1 MTLQFQ
7 KDLVNINDLSNE
19 HIEYL
24 FQVADKMKAIIESKE
39 KCSYCEGKILA
50 TLFYEPST
58 RTRFSF
64 ESAMHRL
71 GGSVIGFSSTEG
83 TSVSKGESLADT
95 IRTVANYS
103 DIIVIRHPNEGS
115 ARVASAYAKIPI
127 INAGDGGHQHP
138 TQTLLDLFSI
148 RLRKKEI
155 KGLNV
160 LLSGDLRFGRTTHSL
175 SLALAR
181 FGANLF
187 FASPPGLE
195 MPDYII
201 RTLKEEYHLNPG
213 VANDIRE
220 FIPASDVIYMT
231 RVQRERLG
239 EMEYLKYRGSYVLTN
254 ELLKSAKPDAMILH
268 PLPRVDEISK
278 EVDNDPR
285 ALYFEQAYN
294 GVPMRMALIATLLG
308 VKS

>member
-1 MTLQFQ
+1 MTIQFQ

-24 FQVADKMKAIIESKE
+24 FKVADKMKATIEKKE
-39 KCSYCEGKILA
+39 KGVLCEGKILA

-83 TSVSKGESLADT
+83 TSVSKGETLADT
-95 IRTVANYS
+95 IRTIANYV
-103 DIIVIRHPNEGS
+103 DVIAIRHPNEGS
-115 ARVASAYAKIPI
+115 ARVASLYSKVPI

-138 TQTLLDLFSI
+138 TQTLLDLYSI
-148 RLRKKEI
+148 QLRKHQL

-175 SLALAR
+175 SIALAR

-201 RTLKEEYHLNPG
+201 RTLKEEYNLTPSI
-213 VANDIRE
+213 ANDIRE
-220 FIPASDVIYMT
+220 YIHVSDVIYMT

-239 EMEYLKYRGSYVLTN
+239 EMEYLQYRGSYVLTN

-278 EVDNDPR
+278 EVDSDPR

-308 VKS
+308 VEK

>member
-1 MTLQFQ
+1 MTIQFQ

-24 FQVADKMKAIIESKE
+24 FQVADRMKAIIENKQ
-39 KCSYCEGKILA
+39 KCSLCDGKILA

-83 TSVSKGESLADT
+83 TSVSKGETLADT
-95 IRTVANYS
+95 IRTIANYS
-103 DIIVIRHPNEGS
+103 DIIAMRHPNEGS
-115 ARVASAYAKIPI
+115 ARVASLYSKVPI

-138 TQTLLDLFSI
+138 TQTLLDLYSI
-148 RLRKKEI
+148 QLRKHQL

-175 SLALAR
+175 SIALAR

-195 MPDYII
+195 MPEYIVN
-201 RTLKEEYHLNPG
+201 TLKEEYHLTPSI
-213 VANDIRE
+213 ANDIRE
-220 FIPASDVIYMT
+220 YIHLSDVIYMT

-239 EMEYLKYRGSYVLTN
+239 EMEYLQYRGSYVLTN
-254 ELLKSAKPDAMILH
+254 EMLKSAKPDAMILH

-278 EVDNDPR
+278 EVDSDPR

-308 VKS
+308 VER

>member
-1 MTLQFQ
+1 MTIQFQ

-24 FQVADKMKAIIESKE
+24 FHVADKMKAIIENKQQ
-39 KCSYCEGKILA
+39 CTLCEGKILA
-50 TLFYEPST
+50 ALFYEPST

-83 TSVSKGESLADT
+83 TSVSKEETLADT
-95 IRTVANYS
+95 IRTIANYT
-103 DIIVIRHPNEGS
+103 DIIAIRHPNEGS
-115 ARVASAYAKIPI
+115 ARVASQYSKVPI

-138 TQTLLDLFSI
+138 TQTLLDLYSI
-148 RLRKKEI
+148 QLRKHQL

-175 SLALAR
+175 SIALAR

-201 RTLKEEYHLNPG
+201 NTLKEEYNLTPKI
-213 VANDIRE
+213 ANDIRDY
-220 FIPASDVIYMT
+220 IHISDVIYMT

-239 EMEYLKYRGSYVLTN
+239 EMEYLQYRGSYVLTN
-254 ELLKSAKPDAMILH
+254 ELLKNAKSDAMILH

-308 VKS
+308 VER

>member
-1 MTLQFQ
+1 MTIQFQ

-24 FQVADKMKAIIESKE
+24 FKAADKMKATIENKE
-39 KCSYCEGKILA
+39 KGVLCEGKILA

-83 TSVSKGESLADT
+83 TSVSKGETLADT
-95 IRTVANYS
+95 IRTIANYV
-103 DIIVIRHPNEGS
+103 DIIAIRHPNEGS
-115 ARVASAYAKIPI
+115 ARVASLYSKVPV

-138 TQTLLDLFSI
+138 TQTLLDLYSI
-148 RLRKKEI
+148 QLRKHQL

-175 SLALAR
+175 SIALAR

-201 RTLKEEYHLNPG
+201 HTLKEEYNLTPG
-213 VANDIRE
+213 IANDIRE
-220 FIPASDVIYMT
+220 YIHVSDVIYMT

-239 EMEYLKYRGSYVLTN
+239 EMEYLQYRGSYVLTN

-278 EVDNDPR
+278 EVDDDPR

-308 VKS
+308 VEK

>member
-1 MTLQFQ
+1 MTIQFQ

-24 FQVADKMKAIIESKE
+24 FRVADKMKAMIEAKE
-39 KCSYCEGKILA
+39 KCILCEGKILA

-64 ESAMHRL
+64 ESAMYRL

-115 ARVASAYAKIPI
+115 ARVASAYSKIPI

-213 VANDIRE
+213 IANDIRD
-220 FIPASDVIYMT
+220 FIPSCDVVYMT

-254 ELLKSAKPDAMILH
+254 ELLKNAKSDAMILH

-278 EVDNDPR
+278 EVDSDPR

-308 VKS
+308 VEA